1 MPEPL
6 VLEDLAVSVI
16 ERMTARG
23 LRLATAESTVGG
35 LIGYALTAVPGASKV
50 FAGGITAY
58 ANAPKRELLKVSEET
73 LAEYGSISA
82 AAVEGMAN
90 GAIEA
95 FDVDVA
101 VAESGIA
108 SPTANRPDPGGLY
121 YIGVVAKDH
130 QRVERYEF
138 EGDRTDTM
146 REAATVAVW
155 LISDYLDTLDKA
167 DAPEP
172 EAEIGCP

>member
-1 MPEPL
+1 MPKQL
-6 VLEDLAVSVI
+6 VLEDLAATVI

-58 ANAPKRELLKVSEET
+58 ANAPKRELLKVPEET
-73 LAEYGSISA
+73 MAEYGAISA
-82 AAVEGMAN
+82 AAVEAMAN

-95 FDVDVA
+95 FNVDVA

-108 SPTANRPDPGGLY
+108 SPTASRETAGGLY
-121 YIGVVAKDH
+121 YIGVVADGH

-146 REAATVAVW
+146 REAATVALW
-155 LISDYLDTLDKA
+155 LVSDYLDTLD
-167 DAPEP
+167 APDS
-172 EAEIGCP
+172 